1 MSLTQAELNEI
12 KERAEKASS
21 GPWGID
27 FPLLVCDQCGN
38 TYEIV
43 QSDVFLAPVV
53 AESKSEADAE
63 FIAHAREDIPS
74 LLDHIAELEAVINVI
89 REVAAEGY
97 ATACTS
103 DEARAYGS
111 IIDVLNRKEGVKE

>member
-1 MSLTQAELNEI
+1 MPLTQAELNEI
-12 KERAEKASS
+12 KERAENAS
-21 GPWGID
+21 GGKWLWEGD
-27 FPLLVCDQCGN
+27 KFGD
-38 TYEIV
+38 IV
-43 QSDVFLAPVV
+43 IFSPKLRGFHNNGGTIAKLDGCSAD
-53 AESKSEADAE
+53 DAE

-111 IIDVLNRKEGVKE
+111 IIDILNRKKGDEE